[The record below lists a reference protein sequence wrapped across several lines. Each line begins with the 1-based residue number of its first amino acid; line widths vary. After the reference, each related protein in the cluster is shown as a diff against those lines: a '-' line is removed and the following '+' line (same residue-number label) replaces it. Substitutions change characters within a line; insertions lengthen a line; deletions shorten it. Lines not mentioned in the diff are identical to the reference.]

1 MEIFKRLSRK
11 DYYIVLHKHVQYDL
25 AIMFDRISEHRRIQT
40 NQTPIGDRWHIR
52 PSKEGGCLVNGLV
65 WNTPLKMFFESL
77 PPLSFLVMTGLSFEE
92 VERKIEEK
100 YK

>member
-25 AIMFDRISEHRRIQT
+25 AIMFDRIPIQT
-40 NQTPIGDRWHIR
+40 NQTPIGDRWYIR
-52 PSKEGGCLVNGLV
+52 PSTESGHAVEGLV
-65 WNTPLKMFFESL
+65 WDMSYEGFRPL